1 MAEVSA
7 FLYGCVLGIT
17 AVVLWILYGTDAL
30 PHLKRSVGN
39 VLACIPGMAHFAEGK
54 AARRTRIRDADGTSA
69 SYRFSRL
76 DGAASDQGLEGLTEC
91 TKNTQPITVAATCMM
106 SRYGSDGTISPPI
119 ECLLSLEGNVVTVY
133 QLLPLADSNPGSAA
147 AASRGCVSVGTDL
160 SDVHGDSRTFRTA
173 SGATVVE
180 RRRGKVCVLN
190 TTVMEVRQFN
200 VSKKSAAAA
209 ANPSQSSAGDRGA
222 RGGSVSEPS
231 SAKTPAKPTESSGF
245 PLSLSSGTL
254 ASGSDD
260 ATDRREESKSDST
273 ASAKRSKGRKGN
285 AKSAATAAGASETSA
300 ANSIFGGGGADSLF
314 TGRVLIWRTLDGR
327 PLFDASTPQGTSPGN
342 GTGGSS
348 FADPRSGSTLLPK
361 SLFSSAG
368 GAGAAS
374 RSPTTESV
382 DGRSANSSADADDGD
397 DSTVTDG
404 AGDGASA
411 ARYQHRLP
419 YGSSR
424 QQRRSMLNDMASWSC
439 VIIKFERSRESE
451 RWYTLLSG
459 LKEAQAWHDYAK
471 SMPNPDTINT
481 FLSRFVFQNM
491 RLNGL
496 SDALISQVR
505 KKLREL
511 PAKKF
516 PRDLGGDIILDDF
529 LIGTQIP
536 WISDVSEPR
545 VSANGEVGFDF
556 NLFYKGGEG
565 GFSLFF
571 RLALTYC
578 GIRIPHVV
586 FSVKL
591 LEVETT
597 VHVSIGPP
605 PSKIF
610 WIGAHKPPIIRLE
623 VHQGCASGKGVL
635 HRMLTALP
643 NLSGIVTN
651 LIKLYLFTDMVLPYM
666 DDFPLP
672 SVVKSPKG
680 SFADL
685 RVRAFDWQRAAK
697 ISGAPQREAPA
708 ASSSDRDTER
718 KVAGRNTHQKRSG
731 GYGSP
736 LRLRSSSDYTA
747 GSTSYDPARE
757 TSRDTVATDSKA
769 TFQKAS
775 PDARLASSNPRAGT
789 GAKLSVFAPPDSD
802 ADGGRFSGASFRN
815 TSNSVSS
822 SVAPASPT
830 ERAAAQAARDVL
842 AVSPRRAGRDGG
854 GDHTRLPDAPPRDRM
869 GSRSASISSNL
880 ISASTLDESACG
892 DNATVTSDS
901 EDVLSTASKRRASTA
916 GAMRNLKDWLKVKGN
931 DMARESVSRSKK
943 KK

>member
-7 FLYGCVLGIT
+7 FLYGCVLSTT

-54 AARRTRIRDADGTSA
+54 AERRARMRDADGTSA

-76 DGAASDQGLEGLTEC
+76 DGAASDQGLEGLTGSTE
-91 TKNTQPITVAATCMM
+91 NAQPITVAATCMM

-119 ECLLSLEGNVVTVY
+119 ECLLSLEGNMVTIY
-133 QLLPLADSNPGSAA
+133 QLLRLVDSNPGSAA
-147 AASRGCVSVGTDL
+147 AAARGRVSAGTNL

-200 VSKKSAAAA
+200 VSKKLAAAA
-209 ANPSQSSAGDRGA
+209 ADPSQSSAGDRGG
-222 RGGSVSEPS
+222 RGGSASEPS
-231 SAKTPAKPTESSGF
+231 AAKASAKPTASSGL
-245 PLSLSSGTL
+245 PVSLSSGML

-260 ATDRREESKSDST
+260 ATDRWEESKSDST

-327 PLFDASTPQGTSPGN
+327 PLFDASTPPVPLPGN

-348 FADPRSGSTLLPK
+348 FADPRGGSAPLPTA
-361 SLFSSAG
+361 LFSSVG

-404 AGDGASA
+404 ASA
-411 ARYQHRLP
+411 ARYQQWLP
-419 YGSSR
+419 YGHSR

-471 SMPNPDTINT
+471 SMPNPNTINT

-491 RLNGL
+491 RLDGL

-708 ASSSDRDTER
+708 ASSADRDTES
-718 KVAGRNTHQKRSG
+718 KVEGRGTHQKRSG
-731 GYGSP
+731 GYGSS
-736 LRLRSSSDYTA
+736 LSLKSSSDYTA
-747 GSTSYDPARE
+747 GSTSYDPVRN

-769 TFQKAS
+769 AFRKAS
-775 PDARLASSNPRAGT
+775 PDARLANSNLRAGT
-789 GAKLSVFAPPDSD
+789 GAKLSAFAPRDSD
-802 ADGGRFSGASFRN
+802 ADGGPFSGASLRN
-815 TSNSVSS
+815 TSTSVSS

-830 ERAAAQAARDVL
+830 GRAAAQAARDVL
-842 AVSPRRAGRDGG
+842 EVSPRPAGRDGG
-854 GDHTRLPDAPPRDRM
+854 GDHTRLPGAPPRDRM

-880 ISASTLDESACG
+880 ISASTLDESVRG
-892 DNATVTSDS
+892 DNATVISES
-901 EDVLSTASKRRASTA
+901 EDVLSAASKKRASTA